1 MTVKK
6 PRPVGRPPRT
16 KSAAEVRF
24 EIRLTGKERDRWQA
38 AADRQSLTLA
48 ELVRESVETCIARGS
63 SR

>member
-1 MTVKK
+1 MTK
-6 PRPVGRPPRT
+6 PAKPGRPPRS
-16 KSAAEVRF
+16 KKASDIRF

-38 AADRQSLTLA
+38 AADRQGLTLA